1 MNATRQARRSD
12 ALYHD
17 ETGTITRR
25 WLCDRIG
32 AVEDYAR
39 DLLRALAQEDRTGRL
54 YGIHETVEDMRQRA
68 RQLGLED

>member
-1 MNATRQARRSD
+1 MSITRQARRSD
-12 ALYHD
+12 ALYFD

-32 AVEDYAR
+32 AVEDFAR
-39 DLLRALAQEDRTGRL
+39 LLMRHMRDSGATDPD
-54 YGIHETVEDMRQRA
+54 VECRA

>member
-12 ALYHD
+12 ALYYD

-32 AVEDYAR
+32 AVEDFAR
-39 DLLRALAQEDRTGRL
+39 LLLRHLRDSGATDPD
-54 YGIHETVEDMRQRA
+54 VECRA

>member
-1 MNATRQARRSD
+1 MSITRQARRSD
-12 ALYHD
+12 ALYYD
-17 ETGTITRR
+17 DSGTITRR

-39 DLLRALAQEDRTGRL
+39 LLLRHLRDSGATDRD
-54 YGIHETVEDMRQRA
+54 VECRA

>member
-1 MNATRQARRSD
+1 MSVTRQARRSD
-12 ALYHD
+12 ALYYD

-32 AVEDYAR
+32 AVEGFAR
-39 DLLRALAQEDRTGRL
+39 LLLRHLRDSGATDSD
-54 YGIHETVEDMRQRA
+54 VECRA

>member
-1 MNATRQARRSD
+1 MSVTRQARRSD
-12 ALYHD
+12 ALYYD

-32 AVEDYAR
+32 AVESLAR
-39 DLLRALAQEDRTGRL
+39 DLMRHLRDSGATDPD
-54 YGIHETVEDMRQRA
+54 VECRA

>member
-1 MNATRQARRSD
+1 MSDTRQARRSD
-12 ALYHD
+12 ALYYD

-39 DLLRALAQEDRTGRL
+39 LLLRHLRDSGATDRD
-54 YGIHETVEDMRQRA
+54 VECRA

>member
-1 MNATRQARRSD
+1 MSVTRQARRSD

-39 DLLRALAQEDRTGRL
+39 LLLRLLRDSGATDPD
-54 YGIHETVEDMRQRA
+54 VECRA

>member
-1 MNATRQARRSD
+1 MSVTQQARRSD

-17 ETGTITRR
+17 ESGTITRR

-32 AVEDYAR
+32 AVEDFAQL
-39 DLLRALAQEDRTGRL
+39 LLRHLRDSGATDPD
-54 YGIHETVEDMRQRA
+54 VECRA

>member
-1 MNATRQARRSD
+1 MSVTRQARRSD
-12 ALYHD
+12 ALYYD

-32 AVEDYAR
+32 AVEDFAR
-39 DLLRALAQEDRTGRL
+39 LLLRQLRDSGATDSD
-54 YGIHETVEDMRQRA
+54 VERRA